1 MRVEDNWGTFVS
13 LSKWNVSWSSD
24 TGVLDN
30 TCLCLQLCPAVP
42 WELSP
47 SRVLI
52 WCSQALDTA
61 APGLRQSRHPLTKG
75 SGRIVPDRTAAR
87 CVWDLYLQLHGG
99 KSEAISLQGCA
110 PPGLEVGSGHCCTPT
125 DPAVLVAWA
134 GWWQLLTSKVPLED
148 AIYHLS
154 PVSPF
159 CTAS

>member
-75 SGRIVPDRTAAR
+75 SGRIVPDGTAAR

-99 KSEAISLQGCA
+99 KSLRPSPSRAVLPQDWKWARATAA
-110 PPGLEVGSGHCCTPT
+110 PQQTQQCWWPGLAGGSCS
-125 DPAVLVAWA
+125 LVKFHW
-134 GWWQLLTSKVPLED
+134 KM
-148 AIYHLS
+148 LS
-154 PVSPF
+154 
-159 CTAS
+159 TI